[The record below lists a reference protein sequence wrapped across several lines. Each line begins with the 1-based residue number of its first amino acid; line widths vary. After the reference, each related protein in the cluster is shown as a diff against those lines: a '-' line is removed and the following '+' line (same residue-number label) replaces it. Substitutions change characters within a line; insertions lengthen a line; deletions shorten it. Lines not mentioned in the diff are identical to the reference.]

1 MRRREKQREKTT
13 ESTIPF
19 SEVHSPDSTED
30 ESSKWRQLS
39 MSDASSDQD
48 DVWKTLSVLDQSLPS
63 RKERFSKP
71 LKPKKSKDK
80 RSFKNEQPLPSNTLP
95 VEESEP
101 VVEENETYL
110 TSPEVVEP
118 LEGISEL
125 IEEIEA
131 QLAHAELESD
141 GSSTEFGVED
151 SNGIDEI
158 PIGIPLPTESKA
170 QVELDEGITLTSDL
184 QNESPKLMEQAVKKQ
199 KQPKQKRQLANKA
212 RGKLPLGMVF
222 DGNTLIFTEIQPIK
236 NGYRARKLV
245 IQELP
250 EIRFPI
256 EEEKVNEFTN
266 ILREILKREH
276 WKKRKVVMSAPAEF
290 VMLRHITVPKMA
302 KKVLD
307 VAIKSEVENNVSFPF
322 ESPRYDYVLLEET
335 CIAEPNEEN
344 QNVVIVAAPGI
355 DLERYVNCTRQAGFF
370 PIRIEPGILGIQR
383 MIMNSGEKIEKKQL
397 YVVLHLRF
405 DGAEFGFFEGENL
418 LFMRHMDQKP
428 TDYHREDFQNFGQ
441 RDEQEEIPSKN
452 DIKTPINALP
462 GEVED
467 FDVESYSADLGYEI
481 DRSLNFVHYN
491 LIKNEATVPL
501 LYLVNAMLDVEP
513 VVTVLKERL
522 EQEIRVVESHL
533 LFERP
538 DRENAEGE
546 TPWTVKSAHYA
557 ATALGLAL
565 PEVEVSE

>member
-19 SEVHSPDSTED
+19 SEVHSPDFTED

-80 RSFKNEQPLPSNTLP
+80 RSDKNEETLP
-95 VEESEP
+95 TNSPPVKESLP
-101 VVEENETYL
+101 VTEDNETKQS
-110 TSPEVVEP
+110 SPEVVKP

-131 QLAHAELESD
+131 KLAYIELEAD
-141 GSSTEFGVED
+141 WSSAEFGVED
-151 SNGIDEI
+151 SKEIEEI
-158 PIGIPLPTESKA
+158 PMGVPLLIESNA
-170 QVELDEGITLTSDL
+170 QVERDEGIIQSPQL
-184 QNESPKLMEQAVKKQ
+184 QNETLKLKEPPVKKQ

-222 DGNTLIFTEIQPIK
+222 DGNTLIFTEIQLIK

-322 ESPRYDYVLLEET
+322 ENPRYDYVMLEET
-335 CIAEPNEEN
+335 CIAEPHEEN
-344 QNVVIVAAPGI
+344 QNIVIVAAPGI
-355 DLERYVNCTRQAGFF
+355 DLERYVNSTRQAGFV

-383 MIMNSGEKIEKKQL
+383 MIMNSGEKIGKKQL

-428 TDYHREDFQNFGQ
+428 ADYPRQDFRNFGQ
-441 RDEQEEIPSKN
+441 GDDQEEAFP
-452 DIKTPINALP
+452 IKGINSPLNALP

-467 FDVESYSADLGYEI
+467 FDVNSYSADLGYEI

-501 LYLVNAMLDVEP
+501 LYLVSAMLDVDL

-538 DRENAEGE
+538 DRENGEGG
-546 TPWTVKSAHYA
+546 TPWTVESAHYA